1 MARDPSDAALVEGFF
16 WPPWIE
22 VAAGG
27 CGIAFALW
35 SINRR
40 MDGKPMH
47 ADARKAD
54 KGLLIFGCL
63 LVVIGLVR
71 LAL

>member
-1 MARDPSDAALVEGFF
+1 MDLLI

-22 VAAGG
+22 IAAGG

-35 SINRR
+35 SIDRR
-40 MDGKPMH
+40 MGGKPMH
-47 ADARKAD
+47 ADAPKAD

-63 LVVIGLVR
+63 LVAVGLVR
-71 LAL
+71 LAFS

>member
-1 MARDPSDAALVEGFF
+1 MSGLL

-22 VAAGG
+22 VAIGG

-35 SINRR
+35 SIDRW
-40 MDGKPMH
+40 MECKPMH

-54 KGLLIFGCL
+54 KGLLAFGCL
-63 LVVIGLVR
+63 LVLVGILR
-71 LAL
+71 LAGS

>member
-1 MARDPSDAALVEGFF
+1 MMDNLV

-35 SINRR
+35 SIGRR
-40 MDGKPMH
+40 MDGKRMH
-47 ADARKAD
+47 PDARKAD
-54 KGLLIFGCL
+54 FGLLVFGCL
-63 LVVIGLVR
+63 LLAVGAVR
-71 LAL
+71 LAGL